1 MLTIGKVAVQVK
13 DQDRAMNFWTKLG
26 FEVTVDTPY
35 RQERWLEVRSPDRK
49 ISLVLALNED
59 GPVTAT
65 TREELP
71 TSNVMFVADDVVATH
86 AEMAAKGVEFPQL
99 PIEQP
104 FGWWAMFADGEGNR
118 YALGQR
124 DK

>member
-1 MLTIGKVAVQVK
+1 MLTVDKVVVQVK
-13 DQDRAMNFWTKLG
+13 DQDRALNFWTKLG
-26 FEVTVDTPY
+26 FEVTVDAPY

-65 TREELP
+65 GREELP
-71 TSNVMFVADDVVATH
+71 TSNVMFVADDVAATH
-86 AEMAAKGVEFPQL
+86 AEMAANGVEFPQP

-124 DK
+124 DR

>member
-1 MLTIGKVAVQVK
+1 MLSVDKVVLQVK

-26 FEVTVDTPY
+26 FEVTVDAPY

-49 ISLVLALNED
+49 VSLVLERNED
-59 GPVTAT
+59 GRMPAAAP
-65 TREELP
+65 EELP
-71 TSNVMFVADDVVATH
+71 TSNVMFVADDVVTTH
-86 AEMAAKGVEFPQL
+86 AKMAAKGVEFPQP
-99 PIEQP
+99 PIQQP

-124 DK
+124 DR